1 MSQVSILVCVYNTEK
16 YIGRCAESLFGQ
28 TLRDVEYIFVDD
40 SSTDN
45 SIGVMESVLARY
57 PERREQMRTIRLAQN
72 IGPEFARMTA
82 AEHAAGDYLMFVDS
96 DDYAEPDMAE
106 RLYRTAVETGA
117 DIVACDFLT
126 EYQDGRRVYCN
137 EYVAAGHEERFREML
152 INKDANGY
160 MWNKLYRTGLFRQC
174 HYPGKW
180 MCYLEDYAA
189 NIQLYYYAERVEY
202 VAEPL
207 YHYMKNGESITAA
220 KRRRHFEDA
229 VEFWRRTDSFLME
242 KGLYDRYNKL
252 TDRLKVEMT
261 AHLMM
266 DTDDRC
272 LRRVFSRMFREE
284 ERKTG
289 TAFLRRGERWML
301 WAVRHELF
309 RLSDAIRWAV
319 VMKEKIRK
327 LLKFR

>member
-1 MSQVSILVCVYNTEK
+1 MSLVSILVCVYNTEK

-57 PERREQMRTIRLAQN
+57 PERSEQVRTIRLAQN
-72 IGPEFARMTA
+72 RGPEFARMTA

-106 RLYRTAVETGA
+106 RLYLTAVKTGA

-137 EYVAAGHEERFREML
+137 EYVAAGREERFKEML
-152 INKDANGY
+152 TNRRTNGS
-160 MWNKLYRTGLFRQC
+160 MWNKLYRANLFKLCR
-174 HYPGKW
+174 HSGKEISY
-180 MCYLEDYAA
+180 MEDYAA
-189 NIQLYYYAERVEY
+189 NIQLYYYAERVEH

-207 YHYMKNGESITAA
+207 YHYIKNGESITAA

-266 DTDDRC
+266 DTDDRR

-284 ERKTG
+284 ERETG

-301 WAVRHELF
+301 WAVRHGLF
-309 RLSDAIRWAV
+309 RLSDAIRWTV